1 MKKIIV
7 ALSISIFATQ
17 LSIAQTPKTPV
28 KKPATPTAKPAVIP
42 PAKPAPAAE
51 AVMKNTIDTLSYAIG
66 MNIAANLKQQNI
78 KANTELLAQAIDDI
92 LNGKATALE
101 PSSANAYIQGYFQN
115 QAMKAATA
123 NLKAGEA
130 YLAANK
136 TRPGVVELPSGLQY
150 QIVKEGT
157 GAKPTANDKVK
168 VHYKGMLTDGTTF
181 DSSIDRGEPAEFGV
195 GQVIPGWVEGLQLMS
210 VGSKWKLFIPSE
222 LAYGPQGP
230 PSIGPN
236 QVLVFEVEL
245 LDIIK

>member
-7 ALSISIFATQ
+7 ALSISIFVTQ

-28 KKPATPTAKPAVIP
+28 KKPVTPTAKPAAVP
-42 PAKPAPAAE
+42 PAKPAPAAS
-51 AVMKNTIDTLSYAIG
+51 AVMKNTIDSLSYAIG
-66 MNIAANLKQQNI
+66 MNVAANLKQQNI

-92 LNGKATALE
+92 LDGKTTALE

-115 QAMKAATA
+115 QTMKAANA

-157 GAKPTANDKVK
+157 GAKPTANDKVR

-195 GQVIPGWVEGLQLMS
+195 GQVIPGWVEGLQLMT

-245 LDIIK
+245 LDIVK